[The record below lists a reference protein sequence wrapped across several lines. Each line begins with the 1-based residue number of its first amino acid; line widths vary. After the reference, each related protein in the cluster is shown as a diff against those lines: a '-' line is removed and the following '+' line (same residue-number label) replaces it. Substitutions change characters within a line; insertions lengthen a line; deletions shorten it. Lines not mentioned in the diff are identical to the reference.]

1 MFRVSLGEYE
11 VVCQADGL
19 PLIHDRCERE
29 AKLAERFDDAGPDA
43 QSTCFCAVSRR
54 GEAWPY
60 LTITQRYSPDF
71 TVCFYP
77 GLLIVPETQVLF
89 IGAGRRLLAYDLS
102 APSRLWE
109 DEADTGF
116 WFWSRYGRFV
126 LMAAELELAA
136 WDVNGRKLWS
146 RFVEPPWTYQVEGS
160 SVVVKVEGWQ
170 ITRVSLAE
178 EQPT

>member
-1 MFRVSLGEYE
+1 
-11 VVCQADGL
+11 
-19 PLIHDRCERE
+19 
-29 AKLAERFDDAGPDA
+29 
-43 QSTCFCAVSRR
+43 
-54 GEAWPY
+54 
-60 LTITQRYSPDF
+60 
-71 TVCFYP
+71 
-77 GLLIVPETQVLF
+77 VLF